1 MYWYEEH
8 YQKSIQMIKLLDVRI
23 TVKDYDIFAK
33 KHDLLSSET
42 MKLISRKNFKKLIRT
57 TISGKI

>member
-1 MYWYEEH
+1 
-8 YQKSIQMIKLLDVRI
+8 MIKLLDVRI

-33 KHDLLSSET
+33 EHDLLSSET
-42 MKLISRKNFKKLIRT
+42 MKLISGKNFKKLIRT